1 MQGTIDRLS
10 EQLSERYVV
19 YLDSLLVELVSEGG
33 ALEFRCGFALR
44 GDHKLRTCRYGV
56 PAGEWATDAE
66 RDTIAAAVFEELE
79 HFIDEAIAEQLQDAN

>member
-10 EQLSERYVV
+10 EELSKRYFV
-19 YLDSLLVELVSEGG
+19 YLESLLVELVAEGG
-33 ALEFRCGFALR
+33 ALEFQCGFALR
-44 GDHKLRTCRYGV
+44 SDHKLRTCRYGV

-66 RDTIAAAVFEELE
+66 RDIIAAAVFEELE

>member
-10 EQLSERYVV
+10 EDLSERYFV
-19 YLDSLLVELVSEGG
+19 YLESLLVELVGEGG

-44 GDHKLRTCRYGV
+44 GDQKLRTCRYGV

-79 HFIDEAIAEQLQDAN
+79 HFIDEAIAEQPQNAN

>member
-10 EQLSERYVV
+10 EALTERYFV
-19 YLDSLLVELVSEGG
+19 YLESLLVELVGEGG

-44 GDHKLRTCRYGV
+44 ADHKLSTCRYGV

-66 RDTIAAAVFEELE
+66 RDTIATAVFEELE